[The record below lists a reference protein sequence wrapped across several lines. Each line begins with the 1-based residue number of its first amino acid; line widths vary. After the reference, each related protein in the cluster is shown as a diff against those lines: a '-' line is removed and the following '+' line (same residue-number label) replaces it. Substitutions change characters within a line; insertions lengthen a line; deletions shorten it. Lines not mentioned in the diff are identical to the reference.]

1 MCVLCFHE
9 LLVLLRSGGAL
20 GCQVGF
26 VPTSWWALTCHHR
39 AVRLR
44 VPAGRFHLDL
54 LVQEKGREVRVV
66 SVATPR
72 VPEESAR
79 C

>member
-1 MCVLCFHE
+1 MRVLCFPE
-9 LLVLLRSGGAL
+9 LLLLLRSVGAL
-20 GCQVGF
+20 GCRVGF
-26 VPTSWWALTCHHR
+26 VPTSWWALTCHLR

-54 LVQEKGREVRVV
+54 LVQGKGREVRVV
-66 SVATPR
+66 SAATPCVR
-72 VPEESAR
+72 EESAR